1 MEVEPVKVEIM
12 GNEYVLRSPA
22 GEGHVRRVA
31 AHFNAKLNETL
42 RSSNTTSTL
51 AATVLAA
58 LNITNELL
66 QLKDQQE
73 KLLRE
78 IEVKSEK
85 MLELIEQGKD

>member
-1 MEVEPVKVEIM
+1 MATVKVEIL
-12 GNEYVLRSPA
+12 GSEYVLRSDA
-22 GEGHVRRVA
+22 GEGHVCRVA
-31 AHFNAKLNETL
+31 AHLNERLLEAQNSAGT
-42 RSSNTTSTL
+42 SSKL

-78 IEVKSEK
+78 IEAKTERLLDKIGQQNS
-85 MLELIEQGKD
+85 